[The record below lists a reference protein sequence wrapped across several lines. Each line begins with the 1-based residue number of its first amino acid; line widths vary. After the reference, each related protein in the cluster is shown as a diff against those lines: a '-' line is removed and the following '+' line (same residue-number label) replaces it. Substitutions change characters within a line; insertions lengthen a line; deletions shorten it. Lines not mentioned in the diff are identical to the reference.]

1 MLSPHTLR
9 ANNSMMTGGAVHHK
23 SRLINEPRI
32 TQIST
37 NVFLCNQ
44 SRIFTNYLCA
54 VRTRICGEAVRRKS
68 AQIRVRFK
76 YNPRPIIR
84 GNSWFLLISSLVAQD
99 DKILSMTDKTAHDK
113 ATKGTREILLSSVTN
128 YLTATYG

>member
-1 MLSPHTLR
+1 MQSPHTLR

-44 SRIFTNYLCA
+44 SRIGTNYLCA

-68 AQIRVRFK
+68 AQIRVHL
-76 YNPRPIIR
+76 NIIIVPVIR
-84 GNSWFLLISSLVAQD
+84 GNPCNSWFVFNFVIGS
-99 DKILSMTDKTAHDK
+99 
-113 ATKGTREILLSSVTN
+113 
-128 YLTATYG
+128 

>member
-23 SRLINEPRI
+23 SSLINEQRI

-44 SRIFTNYLCA
+44 SRIVTNYLCA
-54 VRTRICGEAVRRKS
+54 VRTRICGEFVRRKS
-68 AQIRVRFK
+68 AQIRVHFK
-76 YNPRPIIR
+76 YNPCPIIR
-84 GNSWFLLISSLVAQD
+84 GNS
-99 DKILSMTDKTAHDK
+99 
-113 ATKGTREILLSSVTN
+113 
-128 YLTATYG
+128 